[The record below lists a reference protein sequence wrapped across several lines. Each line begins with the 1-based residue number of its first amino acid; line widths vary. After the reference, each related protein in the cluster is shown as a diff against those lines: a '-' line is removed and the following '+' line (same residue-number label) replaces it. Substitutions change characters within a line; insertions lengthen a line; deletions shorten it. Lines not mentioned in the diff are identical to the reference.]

1 MQACLLIQHQFC
13 QMRRI
18 KEQLSDKE
26 ILLIIDFSENY
37 GTKHHIEIQSM
48 HLVLPMKKW
57 LHPGVLYYRDIDKS
71 ETLLL
76 SFVQFLIL
84 DAMMLL
90 WQYMKPVIEFI
101 AKITL
106 QRSTHCNFGM
116 TDLQH
121 SIGMKLISTCFQLY
135 CTINIGGLK
144 LELGICMMQAVVK
157 TFCLKST
164 FSVS

>member
-1 MQACLLIQHQFC
+1 MAQNTIFKFILCTLVR
-13 QMRRI
+13 QM
-18 KEQLSDKE
+18 
-26 ILLIIDFSENY
+26 N
-37 GTKHHIEIQSM
+37 
-48 HLVLPMKKW
+48 KW
-57 LHPGVLYYRDIDKS
+57 LHPGVLYYRDFDKS
-71 ETLLL
+71 ETFLL

-144 LELGICMMQAVVK
+144 LELGICMMQAMVK